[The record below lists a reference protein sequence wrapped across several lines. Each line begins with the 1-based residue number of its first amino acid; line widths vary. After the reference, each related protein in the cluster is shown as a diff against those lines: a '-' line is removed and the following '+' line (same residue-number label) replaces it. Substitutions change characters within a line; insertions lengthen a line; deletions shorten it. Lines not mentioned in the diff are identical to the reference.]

1 MLLVMKVERLKIR
14 VTHLAIAEIPVQIP
28 VQHAQEIITA
38 NLLKER
44 VLDVILI
51 VQRAR
56 STSITRDRTNASR
69 YVHQT
74 QQHAHVDT

>member
-1 MLLVMKVERLKIR
+1 MLIIVIKAERLQTLLQK
-14 VTHLAIAEIPVQIP
+14 LAIAEIPVHS